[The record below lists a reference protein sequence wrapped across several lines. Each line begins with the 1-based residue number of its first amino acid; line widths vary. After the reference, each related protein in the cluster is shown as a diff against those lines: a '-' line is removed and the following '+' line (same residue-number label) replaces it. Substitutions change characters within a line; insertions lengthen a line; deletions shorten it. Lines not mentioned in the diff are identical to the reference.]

1 LRVSNYIKFAEKSAA
16 KKKTMEGRKRPEL
29 WQFPLG
35 KIGKAAGWKKVV
47 GLLAGLVLGW
57 LLFIRNIG
65 QCLDRVRWKISGAGL

>member
-1 LRVSNYIKFAEKSAA
+1 LRVSNYIKFVDKSAA

-47 GLLAGLVLGW
+47 VG
-57 LLFIRNIG
+57 
-65 QCLDRVRWKISGAGL
+65 